1 MALDFDG
8 TLAPISLPA
17 MAEVKAWAERS
28 GRPAVTI
35 GVSPL
40 GLGPVAEQAD
50 VTVPDPRS
58 LLSLLRQIIA
68 EAG

>member
-1 MALDFDG
+1 
-8 TLAPISLPA
+8 

-28 GRPAVTI
+28 GRPALTV

-40 GLGPVAEQAD
+40 GEGPIAEQAD
-50 VTVPDPRS
+50 VTVPDPGS
-58 LLSLLRQIIA
+58 LLSLLRQIIG